1 MKESNYKWVVVALL
15 ANVGALNY
23 CDRAAISA
31 VFPLLRT
38 DLQISDLE
46 LAAVGSF
53 FLWTYA
59 LASPLSGVLA
69 DRMSRSRLILISLVG
84 WSAVTLVTGFV
95 TTVPQ
100 LLATRVLLGFFEAA
114 YLPAAIALIADHH
127 SPRTRG
133 TASAI
138 HTAGLNIGLVA
149 GGVGSGWM
157 GHHFGWKTGFIILGV
172 VGLAL
177 GVVVHFVL
185 RDATPAKADSTPRP
199 AAHGALAGFVAL
211 SRVPSFVLIIVACM
225 IGAVGSNI
233 FINWLPLYFNEKFH
247 LGLASSG
254 FFGTFALQS
263 AGAIAVIAGGIFSD
277 RVSAGRPER
286 RMLIEGAASF
296 LATPFLFV
304 FLFPDPRLL
313 AVNVGIFMFSFCQKF
328 GYSSV
333 MPLICDLL
341 PPRLRSTAFG
351 VNNAANCL
359 VGGIGVIIT
368 VYLKATW
375 GLSLVFAAI
384 SALTLLTAI
393 IIVIGYVVFVRRDLA
408 RRAADIKA
416 EEEAE
421 LAGRQPA
428 SA

>member
-1 MKESNYKWVVVALL
+1 MKEGNYKWMVVGLL
-15 ANVGALNY
+15 ALVGGLNY

-38 DLQISDLE
+38 DLKTSDLE

-69 DRMSRSRLILISLVG
+69 DRMSRSRLIVLSLVG
-84 WSAVTLVTGFV
+84 WSTVTLATGFV
-95 TTVPQ
+95 TSVPQ
-100 LLATRVLLGFFEAA
+100 LLATRMLLGFFEAA

-127 SPRTRG
+127 SALTRG

-138 HTAGLNIGLVA
+138 HTAGLNVGLVA

-157 GHHFGWKTGFIILGV
+157 GHHFGWKTGFVVLGAIGLVLGAIL
-172 VGLAL
+172 
-177 GVVVHFVL
+177 HFAL
-185 RDATPAKADSTPRP
+185 RDAGATKAKVPRP
-199 AAHGALAGFVAL
+199 VPAHGALAGFVAL
-211 SRVPSFVLIIVACM
+211 SRVPSFVMIIIACM
-225 IGAVGSNI
+225 IAAVGSNI

-263 AGAIAVIAGGIFSD
+263 AGAIAVVAGGIFSD
-277 RVSAGRPER
+277 RVSVGRPQR
-286 RMLIEGAASF
+286 RMLIEGAANF

-304 FLFPDPRLL
+304 FLFPDPQLL
-313 AVNVGIFMFSFCQKF
+313 AVNVGIFTFSFCQKF

-359 VGGIGVIIT
+359 VGGIGIILT
-368 VYLKATW
+368 GYLKAIW

-384 SALTLLTAI
+384 SALTLLSA
-393 IIVIGYVVFVRRDLA
+393 IVIVVGYTAFARRDLD
-408 RRAADIKA
+408 RRAEEIKA
-416 EEEAE
+416 EDAVA
-421 LAGRQPA
+421 LGATQPT
-428 SA
+428 

>member
-1 MKESNYKWVVVALL
+1 MKETNYKWVVVALL
-15 ANVGALNY
+15 SVVGGLNY

-38 DLQISDLE
+38 DLKTSDIE

-59 LASPLSGVLA
+59 LASPMSGVLA
-69 DRMSRSRLILISLVG
+69 DRMSRSRLIFISLVG
-84 WSAVTLVTGFV
+84 WSTVTLVTGFV

-133 TASAI
+133 TASAL
-138 HTAGLNIGLVA
+138 HTAGLNVGLVA

-157 GHHFGWKTGFIILGV
+157 GHHFGWKTGFIVLGV
-172 VGLAL
+172 IGLVL
-177 GVVVHFVL
+177 GAVVHLVL
-185 RDATPAKADSTPRP
+185 RDADTIKSTAAPRVAP
-199 AAHGALAGFVAL
+199 PGALAGFVAL

-263 AGAIAVIAGGIFSD
+263 AAAIAVIAGGIFSD
-277 RVSAGRPER
+277 RVAADRPQR
-286 RMLIEGAASF
+286 RMLIEGVANF
-296 LATPFLFV
+296 LATPFLLV
-304 FLFPDPRLL
+304 FLFPDPQLV

-359 VGGIGVIIT
+359 VGGIGIMLT
-368 VYLKATW
+368 GYLKASW
-375 GLSLVFAAI
+375 GLGLVFAAI
-384 SALTLLTAI
+384 SALTLLSG
-393 IIVIGYVVFVRRDLA
+393 IVILIGYVVFAQRDLA

-416 EEEAE
+416 EDAAALDAE
-421 LAGRQPA
+421 QPVCT
-428 SA
+428 